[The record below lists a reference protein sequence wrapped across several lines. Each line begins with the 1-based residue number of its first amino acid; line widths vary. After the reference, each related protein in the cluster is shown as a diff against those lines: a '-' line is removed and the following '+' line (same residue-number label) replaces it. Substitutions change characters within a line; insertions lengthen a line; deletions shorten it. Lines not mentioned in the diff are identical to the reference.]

1 MHVIGHQDV
10 SAELKLI
17 TGAVVVEQFQVT
29 APIGIGT
36 EDHLALIATRDQ
48 MVKRTGKMNS
58 RFSRHAISVITTT
71 TMNAKDK

>member
-1 MHVIGHQDV
+1 MISHQDV

-17 TGAVVVEQFQVT
+17 AGAVVVEQFQVT

-36 EDHLALIATRDQ
+36 EDHLALIATRDH

-58 RFSRHAISVITTT
+58 WFSCHGSSVITTVIV
-71 TMNAKDK
+71 NAKDK